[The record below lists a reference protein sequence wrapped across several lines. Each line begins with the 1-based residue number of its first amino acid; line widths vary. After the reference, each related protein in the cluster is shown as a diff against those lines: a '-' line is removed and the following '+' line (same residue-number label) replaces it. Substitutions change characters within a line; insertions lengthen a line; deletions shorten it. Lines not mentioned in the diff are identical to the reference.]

1 MFLRNLLP
9 CLQGR
14 RKDYSMIFEVP
25 TEVTVLLSGI
35 LCHLFKVEEER
46 VSMYDL
52 KFINARFLLQPED
65 CSI

>member
-1 MFLRNLLP
+1 MD
-9 CLQGR
+9 C
-14 RKDYSMIFEVP
+14 SMIFEVP
-25 TEVTVLLSGI
+25 TEVTVLWSGI

-46 VSMYDL
+46 ISMYDM